1 MKHFGG
7 HYHTSFVRKHEKLSF
22 LKKHDVQKKSLKIP
36 EMQKIKFWWV
46 FHHKWTLYEAQKI
59 FGAICDIFG
68 GVIITFIYRRYQFSK
83 KWSSIMSW
91 PGRAPSKK
99 KFPKFFLVS
108 PQILKLENVKKKYTS
123 STVWPLE
130 FNICWKC
137 GFSAYSRQF
146 SPPVGGWRGGNGQ
159 NCHFAYF

>member
-1 MKHFGG
+1 MKHFGGHYHDNLSKNVKDCHFSVKIVNKKSLKIPECEKNNFYWVLHPKQATYEARKILQPYMKHFGG

-83 KWSSIMSW
+83 K
-91 PGRAPSKK
+91 
-99 KFPKFFLVS
+99 
-108 PQILKLENVKKKYTS
+108 
-123 STVWPLE
+123 
-130 FNICWKC
+130 
-137 GFSAYSRQF
+137 
-146 SPPVGGWRGGNGQ
+146 
-159 NCHFAYF
+159 

>member
-68 GVIITFIYRRYQFSK
+68 GSLSRSFIEGTNFRKNDRR
-83 KWSSIMSW
+83 
-91 PGRAPSKK
+91 
-99 KFPKFFLVS
+99 
-108 PQILKLENVKKKYTS
+108 
-123 STVWPLE
+123 
-130 FNICWKC
+130 
-137 GFSAYSRQF
+137 
-146 SPPVGGWRGGNGQ
+146 
-159 NCHFAYF
+159 